1 MIANVRTGILETPRQ
16 LRDSSLA
23 ALALLL
29 ASIGLYGPM
38 SYGVTRRTRGIG
50 VRVALGAQQ
59 RSVRWLILRETLALT
74 LFGIAI
80 GIPSSLA
87 ASRVIASML
96 FGLSPSDLSIIMTAC
111 LLLLAVAFFAGYLPA
126 RIASSIDPIRP
137 PHGIKTRVASCPVP
151 YPFSSH

>member
-111 LLLLAVAFFAGYLPA
+111 LLVLAVAFFAGYLPA
-126 RIASSIDPIRP
+126 RIASSTDPIRP
-137 PHGIKTRVASCPVP
+137 PHGIKTRVASCPLP